1 MGAPPV
7 DQMEMR
13 VCAGDSSAE
22 HRRETTVVVAA
33 GSRRGSLA
41 HAPQELDV
49 ALTDLPTI
57 SESDGVPGLPH
68 DPIKAAGKALLAL
81 VVALAVAVLVVRL
94 VSVESPD
101 HAAVGVEAPIY
112 SAEWS
117 ATSKHAAAFCHAYKL
132 LMLMLSSHKHAL
144 SPCARVSLL
153 L

>member
-1 MGAPPV
+1 
-7 DQMEMR
+7 MR

-33 GSRRGSLA
+33 GSCRALLA

-49 ALTDLPTI
+49 VLTDLPTI
-57 SESDGVPGLPH
+57 SDGVSGLPH

-117 ATSKHAAAFCHAYKL
+117 ATGKHAAAFWHANSSW
-132 LMLMLSSHKHAL
+132 LMSKK
-144 SPCARVSLL
+144 CF
-153 L
+153 

>member
-7 DQMEMR
+7 DQVEMR

-33 GSRRGSLA
+33 GSCRALLA

-49 ALTDLPTI
+49 VLTDLPTI
-57 SESDGVPGLPH
+57 SDGVSGLPH

-117 ATSKHAAAFCHAYKL
+117 ATGKHAAAFWHANSSW
-132 LMLMLSSHKHAL
+132 LMSKK
-144 SPCARVSLL
+144 CF
-153 L
+153 